1 MEQPRWDVPAVDRT
15 EFQPALDVP
24 PPGPQNRLTVL
35 LRLLL
40 LVPQYVVLWVLSIVA
55 FAVVVIGWFGALFGG
70 RLPRFAARWL
80 SGFLAYDT
88 RVYASSLLLTD
99 RYPPFRFEAQDH
111 PVRIEL
117 RAGGP
122 LNRLAVFFRLLLA
135 IPAAIVQGLL
145 QTGWWTLSFISWLVV
160 LVLGR
165 MPQALFGATAAV
177 LRYRM
182 RFQAYL
188 MMLTAAYP
196 KAVFGDPVDSEPVR
210 SATRPLVLTGAAKAL
225 LVVYLV
231 LGVIGSAASSVT
243 SDWNGYE
250 DDGDTVSTMASLSR

>member
-1 MEQPRWDVPAVDRT
+1 MEQPRWDVPVLDRT
-15 EFQPALDVP
+15 EFRPALDVP

-40 LVPQYVVLWVLSIVA
+40 LVPQYVVLWLLSIVA

-70 RLPRFAARWL
+70 RLPRFAADWL
-80 SGFLAYDT
+80 SGYLGYAT
-88 RVYASSLLLTD
+88 RVHASSLLLTD
-99 RYPPFRFEAQDH
+99 RYPPFRFDAPDH

-117 RAGGP
+117 RPGGP

-135 IPAAIVQGLL
+135 VPAAIVEGLL
-145 QTGWWTLSFISWLVV
+145 MTGWWALSFVSWLVV

-165 MPQALFGATAAV
+165 MPEALFGATAAV
-177 LRYRM
+177 LRYWM
-182 RFQAYL
+182 RLQAYL
-188 MMLTAAYP
+188 MMLTSAYP
-196 KAVFGDPVDSEPVR
+196 KAVFGDPADSEPPR

-231 LGVIGSAASSVT
+231 LGVIGSAAGSVT
-243 SDWNGYE
+243 TDWDTYE
-250 DDGDTVSTMASLSR
+250 DGGTVSTTGPLPR